1 MPGLL
6 YEADI
11 RQTHQSNASTTTA
24 SNLQTN
30 PGNAKPYRGSSSA
43 AVYAM
48 AVPGPR
54 QLVVFENQL
63 LEFCRDYNS
72 PHAAHVAA
80 VAKQYL
86 HNQPACWRLLYTKY
100 NVSYIR
106 SNRSYPS
113 YADVFDSVSLAQD
126 NANEK
131 DTIKLGLGDFI
142 FYSVLVA
149 RAAMTSFAAFVA
161 CFVHRASMDIP
172 NALLAT
178 TSPDANLRKQAE
190 DALNQAVNENAGQ
203 LMVTLSQAL
212 AAEDFPTPGRQ
223 QAGLFLKNILDA
235 KDYALQELKIQQWY
249 SLADDVRNAIKQYA
263 LSSLKAQD
271 AIAAH
276 TAAQVVAKIGSIDV
290 PQKQWPD
297 LLRILVENVTS
308 GTDSVKHASLE
319 TLGYLCEGLDE
330 DSLEA
335 SESNQILTAI
345 VDGIRKENPDKIRLS
360 AVVALRN
367 SLEFVNENFSRDAER
382 THIMTVVCE
391 ATQCTDVQVRV
402 RAFECIATIASLYY
416 EYLGEYMSVLCDLTF
431 KAVQAD
437 QAEVGLQSLEFWS
450 SICDVEL
457 EFIEEGR
464 YGDPAVAA
472 ANLKRYVETVLPAL
486 VPMLLN
492 TLTQQEED
500 QFEDDTWNL
509 SMAGATTLTLAAQ
522 VVEDA
527 IVAPVMQ
534 FVTTNIQSANW
545 HQKEAAI
552 MAFGSILDGPH
563 QQTIQPIVEN
573 AMPVLITCMND
584 PNALVRDTTA
594 WTIGRICEIHG
605 VVMARCLGPLMQLIV
620 AGLDQESKVAAHMC
634 YAIHYIFQSFS
645 ELDEGTTPL
654 DPYFGHVFDKC
665 LMTCQLSSEENI
677 RVSAF
682 EALGMMIQHGSSNAT
697 PHILSRLTSILEH
710 LEGNIEKHKAN
721 PAYGQEFYGLY
732 TCACDVLV
740 VVIQRVDHDIRPFAD
755 RIMQCLLNIFSTGHT
770 TAGEEAFLAT
780 GALAG
785 AIESDFKKY
794 MTQFYPV
801 LIAGLSNVQEH
812 AVCASAV
819 GVVGDICRAL
829 GADVNVYIPEI
840 VNQLL
845 VILRFPNLNRTV
857 KPPVIAVFGDIG
869 LAIEGEFEPYFQH
882 VVEMLLQ
889 AAQACVAV
897 QVDDEDAVEYLNQ
910 LRESILEAFT
920 GILQGLS
927 SHNKGPLMVPAL
939 QGIGQF
945 LALLSAETNR
955 SDSVTT
961 TAAGLIGDIASILGV
976 QAKLLLKE
984 QFIQSLLLDTSRI
997 DDDQAQSVAS
1007 WAKQVGLVLLMQIM
1021 GGGGS

>member
-1 MPGLL
+1 
-6 YEADI
+6 
-11 RQTHQSNASTTTA
+11 
-24 SNLQTN
+24 
-30 PGNAKPYRGSSSA
+30 
-43 AVYAM
+43 
-48 AVPGPR
+48 
-54 QLVVFENQL
+54 
-63 LEFCRDYNS
+63 
-72 PHAAHVAA
+72 
-80 VAKQYL
+80 
-86 HNQPACWRLLYTKY
+86 
-100 NVSYIR
+100 
-106 SNRSYPS
+106 
-113 YADVFDSVSLAQD
+113 
-126 NANEK
+126 
-131 DTIKLGLGDFI
+131 
-142 FYSVLVA
+142 
-149 RAAMTSFAAFVA
+149 
-161 CFVHRASMDIP
+161 MDIP

-178 TSPDANLRKQAE
+178 TSPDANLRNQAE
-190 DALNQAVNENAGQ
+190 DVLNKAVNENAGQ

-212 AAEDFPTPGRQ
+212 AADDFPSQGRQ

-249 SLADDVRNAIKQYA
+249 SLADDVRGAIKQYSLA
-263 LSSLKAQD
+263 SLKAAD
-271 AIAAH
+271 SIAAH

-297 LLRILVENVTS
+297 LLSTLVANVTS
-308 GTDSVKHASLE
+308 GTDGVKHSSLE
-319 TLGYLCEGLDE
+319 ALGYLCESLDD
-330 DSLEA
+330 DSLEEA
-335 SESNQILTAI
+335 ESNQILTAI

-360 AVVALRN
+360 AVIALRN
-367 SLEFVNENFSRDAER
+367 SLEFVSENFGRDAER

-416 EYLGEYMSVLCDLTF
+416 EYLAEYMNALCDLTF

-457 EFIEEGR
+457 EYLEELK
-464 YGDPAVAA
+464 YGNPEAA
-472 ANLKRYVETVLPAL
+472 TNLKRYVETVLGVL

-527 IVAPVMQ
+527 IVPPVMQ
-534 FVTTNIQSANW
+534 FVTSNIQSANW
-545 HQKEAAI
+545 RQKEAAI
-552 MAFGSILDGPH
+552 MAFGSILDGPNH
-563 QQTIQPIVEN
+563 STIQPIVEN

-584 PNALVRDTTA
+584 PNMLVRDTTA

-605 VVMARCLGPLMQLIV
+605 TVMARCLGPLMQLIV

-645 ELDEGTTPL
+645 ELDDGPQQL
-654 DPYFGHVFDKC
+654 DPYYGHVFDKC
-665 LMTCQLSSEENI
+665 LMTCQTSQDENV

-682 EALGMMIQHGSSNAT
+682 EALGMMIQHGSGNAT

-710 LEGNIEKHKAN
+710 LEVNIEKHKAN
-721 PAYGQEFYGLY
+721 PSYGQEFYGLY

-740 VVIQRVDHDIRPFAD
+740 VIIQRVDQEIRPFAD
-755 RIMQCLLNIFSTGHT
+755 RIMNCLLNIFSTGHT

-801 LIAGLSNVQEH
+801 LLAGLNNIQEYM
-812 AVCASAV
+812 VCASAV
-819 GVVGDICRAL
+819 GVVGDVCRAL
-829 GADVNVYIPEI
+829 GPDVNVFIPEI
-840 VNQLL
+840 INQLL
-845 VILRFPNLNRTV
+845 VILRFPNLNRSV

-869 LAIEGEFEPYFQH
+869 LAIEGEFEVYFQH

-889 AAQACVAV
+889 AAQACVSV
-897 QVDDEDAVEYLNQ
+897 QVDDEDAIDYMNQ

-927 SHNKGPLMVPAL
+927 SHGKGALMVPAL
-939 QGIGQF
+939 QGVGQF
-945 LALLSAETNR
+945 IALLAAETNR
-955 SDSVTT
+955 SESVTT
-961 TAAGLIGDIASILGV
+961 TCVGLIGDITSILGP
-976 QAKLLLKE
+976 QSKALI
-984 QFIQSLLLDTSRI
+984 QQPFIQSLLLDCSRI
-997 DDDQAQSVAS
+997 QEDQAQNVAN
-1007 WAKQVGLVLLMQIM
+1007 WAKQLVDETLRH
-1021 GGGGS
+1021 

>member
-1 MPGLL
+1 MS
-6 YEADI
+6 
-11 RQTHQSNASTTTA
+11 HS
-24 SNLQTN
+24 
-30 PGNAKPYRGSSSA
+30 
-43 AVYAM
+43 
-48 AVPGPR
+48 
-54 QLVVFENQL
+54 
-63 LEFCRDYNS
+63 
-72 PHAAHVAA
+72 
-80 VAKQYL
+80 
-86 HNQPACWRLLYTKY
+86 
-100 NVSYIR
+100 
-106 SNRSYPS
+106 
-113 YADVFDSVSLAQD
+113 
-126 NANEK
+126 
-131 DTIKLGLGDFI
+131 FI
-142 FYSVLVA
+142 FVA
-149 RAAMTSFAAFVA
+149 
-161 CFVHRASMDIP
+161 MDIP

-178 TSPDANLRKQAE
+178 TSADGNLRKQAE
-190 DALNQAVNENAGQ
+190 DALNKAVNENPGQ

-212 AAEDFPTPGRQ
+212 AAEDFPSPGRQ

-249 SLADDVRNAIKQYA
+249 SLADDVRAAIKQFSLA
-263 LSSLKAQD
+263 SLKSPD

-308 GTDSVKHASLE
+308 GTDGVKHSSLE
-319 TLGYLCEGLDE
+319 TLGYLCESLDD
-330 DSLEA
+330 DSLEEA
-335 SESNQILTAI
+335 ESNQILTAI

-360 AVVALRN
+360 AVIALRN
-367 SLEFVNENFSRDAER
+367 SLEFVSENFGRDAER

-416 EYLGEYMSVLCDLTF
+416 EYLTEYMNALCDLTF

-437 QAEVGLQSLEFWS
+437 QPEVGLQSLEFWS

-457 EFIEEGR
+457 EYLEEAK
-464 YGDPAVAA
+464 YGNNPEAA
-472 ANLKRYVETVLPAL
+472 ANYKRYVETVLSAL

-492 TLTQQEED
+492 TLTQQDED

-527 IVAPVMQ
+527 IVQPVMQ
-534 FVTTNIQSANW
+534 FVTSNIQSPNW
-545 HQKEAAI
+545 RQKEAAI
-552 MAFGSILDGPH
+552 MAFGSILDGPAH
-563 QQTIQPIVEN
+563 ATIQPIVEN

-584 PNALVRDTTA
+584 PHPLVRDTTA

-605 VVMARCLGPLMQLIV
+605 TVMARCLGPLMQLIV
-620 AGLDQESKVAAHMC
+620 AGLDQETKVAAHMC

-645 ELDEGTTPL
+645 ELDDGPQQL
-654 DPYFGHVFDKC
+654 DPYYGHVFDKC
-665 LMTCQLSSEENI
+665 LFTCQNSQDENV

-682 EALGMMIQHGSSNAT
+682 EALGMMIQHGSPNAT

-710 LEGNIEKHKAN
+710 LEVNIEKHKAN
-721 PAYGQEFYGLY
+721 PSYGQEFYGLY

-740 VVIQRVDHDIRPFAD
+740 VIIQRVDAEIRPFSD

-785 AIESDFKKY
+785 AIESEFKKY
-794 MTQFYPV
+794 MTPFYPI

-819 GVVGDICRAL
+819 GVVGDVCRAL
-829 GADVNVYIPEI
+829 GADVNVFIPDI

-845 VILRFPNLNRTV
+845 NILRFPNLNRTV

-882 VVEMLLQ
+882 VMEMLLQ
-889 AAQACVAV
+889 AAQACVSV
-897 QVDDEDAVEYLNQ
+897 QVEDEDGIEYMNQ

-927 SHNKGPLMVPAL
+927 SHNKGHLMVPAL
-939 QGIGQF
+939 QGVGQF
-945 LALLSAETNR
+945 IALLAAESNR
-955 SDSVTT
+955 TESVTT
-961 TAAGLIGDIASILGV
+961 TCAGLIGDIASILGQ
-976 QAKLLLKE
+976 QAKPLLKE
-984 QFIQSLLLDTSRI
+984 QFIQVLLVDCSRI
-997 DDDQAQSVAS
+997 QEGQAQSVAT
-1007 WAKQVGLVLLMQIM
+1007 WAKQLVDEALRQ
-1021 GGGGS
+1021 